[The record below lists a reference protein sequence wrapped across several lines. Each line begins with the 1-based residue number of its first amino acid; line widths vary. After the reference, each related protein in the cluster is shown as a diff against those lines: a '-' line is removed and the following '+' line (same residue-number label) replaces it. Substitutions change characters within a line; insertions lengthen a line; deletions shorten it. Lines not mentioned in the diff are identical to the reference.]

1 MELPEVVKLVQDN
14 TNMEKRQAEALSAAI
29 DALNRGGR
37 PENVQDTELAELV
50 FTASL
55 IKESNKAALAPP
67 PAMLDHLVNQA
78 AHTITREK
86 QKRRLAW
93 GLASLSSAVAAVLLV
108 ALLNSIPPSTP
119 DRELAKAPAV
129 PAPVAEEV
137 KPPAITVP
145 PPNLTSPPARA
156 ETPPSA
162 AKRPTATP
170 QPGKTAPA
178 QTPPEVAL
186 VPPKTPVPAASDT
199 MLALANR
206 KADVVTIDAASKS
219 IRQVYRKGAPDEII
233 ITQAPKRPGIMRSMV
248 TPPPA
253 AAKQAAPVPG
263 KSGEIKPPN
272 RNKVQVTVDNT
283 EVTLEGAASEE
294 ELLNLAKTLTEVSVA
309 NEK

>member
-1 MELPEVVKLVQDN
+1 MQDN
-14 TNMEKRQAEALSAAI
+14 TNMEKRQAETLSAAI
-29 DALNRGGR
+29 DALNRGAQ
-37 PENVQDTELAELV
+37 PENGQDTELAELV
-50 FTASL
+50 FTARL

-67 PAMLDHLVNQA
+67 AAVVDHLVNQA
-78 AHTITREK
+78 ATTLIREK
-86 QKRRLAW
+86 QKKRLAW

-119 DRELAKAPAV
+119 DRELAKAP

-145 PPNLTSPPARA
+145 PPNLTSPPART
-156 ETPPSA
+156 ETPSSA
-162 AKRPTATP
+162 AKRPAVTP
-170 QPGKTAPA
+170 QPIPPGKTVPA

-186 VPPKTPVPAASDT
+186 VPSQTPVPAASGT

-206 KADVVTIDAASKS
+206 KADVVTIDAASKT

-233 ITQAPKRPGIMRSMV
+233 ITQAPQRPAIMRSTV

-253 AAKQAAPVPG
+253 AAKKAAPVPG

-272 RNKVQVTVDNT
+272 KNKVQVTVNNT

-294 ELLNLAKTLTEVSVA
+294 ELLKLAKTLTEVSVA
-309 NEK
+309 SEQ